1 MSEKLPEEIFD
12 VRKRERFLQ
21 EGLLKPDQVEA
32 YLDGLEDCAD
42 NADYSSVQMISHAR
56 GRVTSAGPEH
66 GPEEDES

>member
-21 EGLLKPDQVEA
+21 EGLLSQEQVDA
-32 YLDGLEDCAD
+32 YLNSLEDCAD

-56 GRVTSAGPEH
+56 GRVSGSGPEH
-66 GPEEDES
+66 GLEEDES